1 MEFFD
6 WTVLGTLT
14 GAVFAVAIITQLIKE
29 LPFVAKFPTQIVS
42 YVLAF
47 VLLLAAQT
55 FTGGLSASTAAL
67 SVINAAMVSLAANG
81 GYAALKRL
89 QEGLDGKEKPP
100 EE

>member
-6 WTVLGTLT
+6 WTMLGTLT
-14 GAVFAVAIITQLIKE
+14 GAVLAVAIITQLIKD

-42 YVLAF
+42 YVLAL

-55 FTGGLSASTAAL
+55 FTSGLSASTAAL

-81 GYAALKRL
+81 GYAAIKRI
-89 QEGLDGKEKPP
+89 QDNIDGKEKPP